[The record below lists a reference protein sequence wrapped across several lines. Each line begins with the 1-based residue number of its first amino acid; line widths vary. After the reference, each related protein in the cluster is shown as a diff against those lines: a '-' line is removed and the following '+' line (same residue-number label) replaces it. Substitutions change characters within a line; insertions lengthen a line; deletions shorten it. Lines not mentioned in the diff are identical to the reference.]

1 MPVEIERKF
10 LVNKS
15 IWDNIDKPEPEHYRQ
30 GYLTSDANTTFRVRV
45 TPGKAYITIKGKSK
59 TIERLEYEYEI
70 PKQEGIELLDNL
82 SQRELEKFRYKI
94 VYAGKLWEVDV
105 FLGKNNGLIVAE
117 IELDSINEAF
127 DKPDWVT
134 NEVSDDFRYSNSKL
148 SSNPFTE
155 W

>member
-10 LVNKS
+10 LVNKF
-15 IWDNIDKPEPEHYRQ
+15 IWDSIDKPEPEHYRQ

-45 TPGKAYITIKGKSK
+45 TPDKAFITIKGKSK

-117 IELDSINEAF
+117 IELDTINEAF